1 MVRAAKS
8 NHFTDGTHSVRK
20 KYLILWTA
28 TYLDIFQAAQCSF
41 IILFFAWWLL
51 LKYLCH
57 GYRLAIIIWDIP
69 STFKAETKR
78 KWWCSSTSF
87 SFYWKMKW
95 GLTLLKK
102 KNPFTFHLPELYH
115 VAFLLVS
122 RLIESIGIYNL

>member
-102 KNPFTFHLPELYH
+102 KSLYISSSRT
-115 VAFLLVS
+115 VS
-122 RLIESIGIYNL
+122 CSFPTCKQTDRKHWYL